1 MNKLSDARQI
11 EIVELRQQMQAKD
24 KMRLQE
30 IADWKEKYEMD
41 IDAVETTA
49 KNQLKLCKMIFSAEV
64 EVLA

>member
-1 MNKLSDARQI
+1 M
-11 EIVELRQQMQAKD
+11 ELRQQMQAKD